1 MGMGMEKERRMR
13 HRWDGMGSDGDG
25 KKRGH
30 GDGVGN
36 GREMVWDRARDG
48 NEDRSGDERK
58 MGMRMEWTWGRRWD
72 GMGKEMGPGTGE
84 AVPGQHTGQI
94 WFSQHCPCRHSESAG
109 WRLLSPSCSHRNGHR
124 GVPPSLQGLT
134 QHNQVGIPTQIQ
146 WHSVALENSHCQK
159 LPRPP
164 QLCR

>member
-1 MGMGMEKERRMR
+1 
-13 HRWDGMGSDGDG
+13 
-25 KKRGH
+25 
-30 GDGVGN
+30 
-36 GREMVWDRARDG
+36 
-48 NEDRSGDERK
+48 
-58 MGMRMEWTWGRRWD
+58 
-72 GMGKEMGPGTGE
+72 MGKEMGWE
-84 AVPGQHTGQI
+84 RKWGQGQARLCQGSTQGQV
-94 WFSQHCPCRHSESAG
+94 WFFQQCPCRHSESAG